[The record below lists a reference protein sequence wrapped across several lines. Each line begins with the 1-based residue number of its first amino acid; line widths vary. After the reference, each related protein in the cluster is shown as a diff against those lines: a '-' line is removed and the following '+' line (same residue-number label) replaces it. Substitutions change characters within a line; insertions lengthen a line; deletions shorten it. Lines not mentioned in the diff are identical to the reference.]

1 MLIFRRSSFNDSDT
15 ASVWLRIA
23 RLARKANFTE
33 QAFNAVLH
41 ATQLN
46 DKSAT
51 IEHARLLWKEGHHRK
66 AIRNLES
73 AISANVFGSHDYT
86 SSEDATTSAAMDQKQ
101 QNMLTA
107 RVSLFNQQNSITI
120 DSRV

>member
-1 MLIFRRSSFNDSDT
+1 M
-15 ASVWLRIA
+15 WLVVS

-41 ATQLN
+41 AAQLK

-66 AIRNLES
+66 AIRTLEG
-73 AISANVFGSHDYT
+73 AIAANAFVSFDKTPGEEI
-86 SSEDATTSAAMDQKQ
+86 SETATTENQHK

-107 RVSLFNQQNSITI
+107 RVGFYHKMDLNSH
-120 DSRV
+120 